1 MSTKEGV
8 DENGDYYTPDLAYT
22 TQTRVQPT
30 ISPEESI
37 VRLISS
43 KTASS
48 GSPQVSMSLKKG
60 IKRIRVSTNIS
71 NTEMVPTQNGI
82 AARNIPTLL
91 PLPIPQS
98 ERERERERERESA
111 QKSTTEPIDLETAG
125 LVEKKR
131 KVLSLTTVPTITLV
145 PESEDIL
152 VSTPCSTYMT
162 MTYNFSI
169 YFCLLLFSSL
179 CCESQ
184 EIFYFATKK
193 LLLELF

>member
-1 MSTKEGV
+1 MRSVNPKIRIASTKEGV

-71 NTEMVPTQNGI
+71 TNTEMVPTQNGI
-82 AARNIPTLL
+82 AARNILTVL

-98 ERERERERERESA
+98 DRERERERESA
-111 QKSTTEPIDLETAG
+111 QKNSSELSLVDQEVAG

-131 KVLSLTTVPTITLV
+131 KVLSLTTVPTITLA

-162 MTYNFSI
+162 VMH
-169 YFCLLLFSSL
+169 
-179 CCESQ
+179 
-184 EIFYFATKK
+184 
-193 LLLELF
+193 